1 MTDLPPAQGQPPER
15 GINTWYSGKDA
26 CPGRESLGG
35 GGWGRGPSGRRRGRG
50 PPCRRRV
57 AGLRDRPATLGLRY
71 GPDSYGRQQWGILR
85 NGGNPDAATP
95 RAGRRR
101 PRRKPLSAGNTSTRV
116 PAEEAPAKYVPA
128 AAVIRMGRALSGFI
142 GRKARVGGLA
152 GRESNPGAQP
162 PPAPGTAGLESGRGR
177 RNSRCSGGMRRY
189 LEEHRWRRRPSG
201 PRLTLRSESWGSE
214 QD

>member
-1 MTDLPPAQGQPPER
+1 MTNLPPAPGQPRETGVNTGCAPGTAWPR
-15 GINTWYSGKDA
+15 G
-26 CPGRESLGG
+26 ESPGG
-35 GGWGRGPSGRRRGRG
+35 GGWGRGPSGSRSGRGR
-50 PPCRRRV
+50 PSRRRV

-101 PRRKPLSAGNTSTRV
+101 PRRKPLSAGKTSTV
-116 PAEEAPAKYVPA
+116 PAEEAPANYVPA
-128 AAVIRMGRALSGFI
+128 AAVIRRGRALSGFI
-142 GRKARVGGLA
+142 GRKARAGGRSS
-152 GRESNPGAQP
+152 GTSNPGAQP
-162 PPAPGTAGLESGRGR
+162 QAGSRTGRLASGRGE

-189 LEEHRWRRRPSG
+189 REEHRRRRQPAG
-201 PRLTLRSESWGSE
+201 PTPTLRRESRGSE